1 MQTRPEQSPKR
12 GNTTLDKSAFY
23 PDNTITS
30 GYNEAFR
37 DRVSHHMLHR
47 FCWDQAY
54 RFR

>member
-12 GNTTLDKSAFY
+12 LNTLDKAHFY

-30 GYNEAFR
+30 GYNEALS
-37 DRVSHHMLHR
+37 DRIFHYVLHR
-47 FCWDQAY
+47 ICWDQAY